1 MIVIAWIMI
10 LVNAL
15 LSFSGVYTTIVGK
28 DTSSRVSG
36 LILLAAS
43 LLNWFFV
50 HQYIYG

>member
-10 LVNAL
+10 LINAF
-15 LSFSGVYTTIVGK
+15 LSFSGFYTTMVGK
-28 DTSSRVSG
+28 DISSRFSG
-36 LILLAAS
+36 LILLVAS